1 MYLKYYGLNLKPFE
15 INPDPRFLWLGG
27 HHKEALGALTYG
39 ILEDKGFLSL
49 TGDTGTGKTTLV
61 NALEKSL
68 GDNIIFGKISD
79 PSLEESDFL
88 KMIADALEMN
98 KKFSSK
104 GTFLIHLK
112 HFLNDAHTNN
122 KEVVL
127 VIEEAQR
134 LNEERLEQIR
144 LLSNIGRSDK
154 NLLTIIF
161 VGQNGFIDTLNK
173 NEALKQRVTIIHK
186 IKPLQ
191 DAEAGEYIRHRLKK
205 AGSDKKIFSSSAIRE
220 ICSFSEGNPRL
231 INIICDLA
239 LLTGCEKKV
248 KFIKSKII
256 RECADILRLSHQSVK
271 DEIEKE
277 KAIANSIYENIA
289 NGIRAITTERRVP
302 HFASAAL
309 IILVFVFGF
318 YFYFSDYGDSSMN
331 TQTYSENSLRDFNNP
346 KSNTLLQNS
355 DKIVK
360 FQGDSAS
367 SKIKLLDFNAPK
379 TEEDIQFDKLESE
392 YENIQAD
399 LMELKNTQKRVAEL
413 ENAAAKRE
421 QLITQ
426 GEQKITQLTTELD
439 QEKKSKELLQ
449 AELSSKVAS
458 VAELKEKL
466 EISDSNALKFE
477 DEINYKTK
485 EVAQLHDQIQ
495 DLEAQ
500 KNSSENQLAVLQTE
514 YKKLQ
519 SDLTEWKST
528 QERVAEL
535 ENAAVKR
542 EQLLSQSD
550 QKITQL
556 STELEQEKKSI
567 EMLQAELSAR
577 VASMSELKEKLETS
591 ESNAVKFGDDVE
603 KRTEEITELQNQKQD
618 LEAQKN
624 SAETQLAQLQ
634 SEYDKIQVS
643 LNELKSTQ
651 ERVVEL
657 ENAAVK
663 REQLLSQSE
672 QMLADLT
679 NELKQERKNKE
690 LLQAELSAKVASMSE
705 LKEKLETSES
715 NADKF
720 GDDVEKRTEEITKL
734 QKQMQDLE
742 AQKNSSETQ
751 LAALQTEYN
760 KLQADLM
767 ELKSTQERI
776 AELENVSLQR
786 EQLLSQSEQKLAEL
800 GNELE
805 QEKKSNVLL
814 QAELSSK
821 VASIAELQEKL
832 ETTNSNSLKFEN
844 EIEKSKQEIKELQSE
859 LMKFEVQKAS
869 PEPST
874 VMVEVQEK
882 LPTESI
888 AIESETESPNPTDI
902 IDWIIKKK
910 SIEKN

>member
-1 MYLKYYGLNLKPFE
+1 MYLKYYGLKLKPFE

-112 HFLNDAHTNN
+112 HFLNDAHADN

-161 VGQNGFIDTLNK
+161 VGQNEFIKTLNE

-191 DAEAGEYIRHRLKK
+191 DAEAGKYIRHRLKE
-205 AGSDKKIFSSSAIRE
+205 AGSDKKIFCSSAIRE
-220 ICSFSEGNPRL
+220 IFSFSEGNPRL

-248 KFIKSKII
+248 KFIKSKIV
-256 RECADILRLSHQSVK
+256 RECADILRLSHQSGK

-277 KAIANSIYENIA
+277 KAIANTIYENIT
-289 NGIRAITTERRVP
+289 NGVRAITTERRIP
-302 HFASAAL
+302 HLASAAL
-309 IILVFVFGF
+309 ILLVFVFGF
-318 YFYFSDYGDSSMN
+318 YFYLSDYGDSSIN
-331 TQTYSENSLRDFNNP
+331 TKTYSENSLRGLNNP

-367 SKIKLLDFNAPK
+367 SKIKLLDFNTPK
-379 TEEDIQFDKLESE
+379 AEEDIQFDKLESE

-413 ENAAAKRE
+413 ENAAVKRE
-421 QLITQ
+421 QLLSQ
-426 GEQKITQLTTELD
+426 SEQKITQLTTALD

-449 AELSSKVAS
+449 TELSSKVAS

-466 EISDSNALKFE
+466 ETSESNAVKFGDDVE
-477 DEINYKTK
+477 KRTEEITK
-485 EVAQLHDQIQ
+485 LQNQMQ
-495 DLEAQ
+495 DLEAE
-500 KNSSENQLAVLQTE
+500 KNSSETQLAVLQTK
-514 YKKLQ
+514 YNKLQ
-519 SDLTEWKST
+519 SDLKELKST

-542 EQLLSQSD
+542 EQLITQSE

-556 STELEQEKKSI
+556 SAELEQEKKSN
-567 EMLQAELSAR
+567 EMLQAELSAK
-577 VASMSELKEKLETS
+577 VASVSELKEKLETS

-603 KRTEEITELQNQKQD
+603 KRTEEITKLQN
-618 LEAQKN
+618 
-624 SAETQLAQLQ
+624 
-634 SEYDKIQVS
+634 
-643 LNELKSTQ
+643 
-651 ERVVEL
+651 
-657 ENAAVK
+657 
-663 REQLLSQSE
+663 
-672 QMLADLT
+672 
-679 NELKQERKNKE
+679 
-690 LLQAELSAKVASMSE
+690 
-705 LKEKLETSES
+705 
-715 NADKF
+715 
-720 GDDVEKRTEEITKL
+720 
-734 QKQMQDLE
+734 QMQDLE
-742 AQKNSSETQ
+742 TQKNSSETQ
-751 LAALQTEYN
+751 LAVLQTEYN

-786 EQLLSQSEQKLAEL
+786 ERLLSQSEQKLTSLASL
-800 GNELE
+800 LE
-805 QEKKSNVLL
+805 QEKKNNELL

-821 VASIAELQEKL
+821 VASITELQEKL
-832 ETTNSNSLKFEN
+832 ETSNSNSLKFEN
-844 EIEKSKQEIKELQSE
+844 EVEKSKQEIKELQSQ

-869 PEPST
+869 PESSE
-874 VMVEVQEK
+874 VIVEAPEK

-888 AIESETESPNPTDI
+888 AIESETKSPNPTDI

-910 SIEKN
+910 SIKKN